1 MSEPTSPDCCA
12 CGCVNETRE
21 SRKSEWIYWTC
32 GGWQHIDSGKFGVS
46 GIENRGTHMA
56 LIRSLREELA
66 EVRGLAISMA
76 YELKCSFTDMDCD
89 GECANAGC
97 GSCYPCKLHVQAK
110 ALRNNEH
117 RSDT

>member
-46 GIENRGTHMA
+46 GIENRGTHLA

-66 EVRGLAISMA
+66 EARDALFEAWPGAMDGQLFHKAITALMRFDN
-76 YELKCSFTDMDCD
+76 LNK
-89 GECANAGC
+89 
-97 GSCYPCKLHVQAK
+97 K
-110 ALRNNEH
+110 AE
-117 RSDT
+117 TE

>member
-66 EVRGLAISMA
+66 EAHRTIGSLIAAHYDTLPHISGIRPFEQVMNEYA
-76 YELKCSFTDMDCD
+76 
-89 GECANAGC
+89 
-97 GSCYPCKLHVQAK
+97 
-110 ALRNNEH
+110 NNEH